1 MQVSQKKERKPAKKI
16 GLGFYTLG
24 EEIANSI
31 THGLGALMALAGA
44 VVLIVFAA
52 LTGDR
57 WKIVAYASMG
67 SQCSFFL

>member
-52 LTGDR
+52 LT
-57 WKIVAYASMG
+57 
-67 SQCSFFL
+67 